1 MCLFIYLSRGSR
13 WDLPTKRIQ
22 TKKKS
27 EPSTEF
33 SILQNFEDK
42 SYLEPKTDRKI
53 SRQQNKEHQIR
64 LVSQESDEQTCFQK
78 DKVAN

>member
-1 MCLFIYLSRGSR
+1 MRSPNKENT
-13 WDLPTKRIQ
+13 DQ
-22 TKKKS
+22 KKS

-53 SRQQNKEHQIR
+53 SRQQNKKHQTR